1 MDRHD
6 DKSVDIVVEHSRQPR
21 VIDKKDIEALQAKLR
36 AAHPVSISG
45 DEAQLLQSILHEY
58 AQRTS
63 STPSPQKS
71 QPSRLTNFATVVA
84 AGASTGLLCVA
95 LFPTQPIVSIVV
107 AIVATIAAK
116 IALPWMN
123 RL

>member
-1 MDRHD
+1 MNRNDDR
-6 DKSVDIVVEHSRQPR
+6 SVDIVVEHSRQAR
-21 VIDKKDIEALQAKLR
+21 VIDKKDIEALEAKLR
-36 AAHPVSISG
+36 AAHPVSISS

-63 STPSPQKS
+63 STPSPQKL
-71 QPSRLTNFATVVA
+71 QPSRLTNFATVVT
-84 AGASTGLLCVA
+84 AGVSTGLLCML
-95 LFPTQPIVSIVV
+95 LFPTQPIVPIVV

-123 RL
+123 SL

>member
-1 MDRHD
+1 MNRHD

-21 VIDKKDIEALQAKLR
+21 LIDKKDIEALETKFNG
-36 AAHPVSISG
+36 AHPIVISS
-45 DEAQLLQSILHEY
+45 DEAQLLKSILHEY
-58 AQRTS
+58 AQKTS

-71 QPSRLTNFATVVA
+71 QPSRLTNFATVVT
-84 AGASTGLLCVA
+84 AGVSTGLLCML
-95 LFPTQPIVSIVV
+95 LFPNQAIVSIVV

-123 RL
+123 SF